1 MINIHVVRD
10 DTGFIWEFTVSGHA
24 GYNDAGNDIVC
35 SAVSVLGYTA
45 IGALQDIAEVD
56 FEYSIDD
63 CGFMKCSIPVDIPF
77 QKKSM
82 VKTILDTIVL
92 GFKQIQLS
100 YGKYVSV
107 LDEEV

>member
-1 MINIHVVRD
+1 MIDIHIVRD
-10 DTGFIWEFTVSGHA
+10 DSGFVWEFTIEGHA
-24 GYNDAGNDIVC
+24 GYGDQGTDIVC

-45 IGALQDIAEVD
+45 IGALQDVAAID
-56 FEYSIDD
+56 FKFSIDD
-63 CGFMKCSIPVDIPF
+63 NGFMKCSIPLDVPF
-77 QKKSM
+77 HKKSE

>member
-10 DTGFIWEFTVSGHA
+10 NEGFIWEFTIEGHA
-24 GYNDAGNDIVC
+24 GYGEAGNDIVC

-45 IGALQDIAEVD
+45 IGALSDIAAID
-56 FEYSIDD
+56 FDYSI
-63 CGFMKCSIPVDIPF
+63 GESGYMKCSIPVEIPF
-77 QKKSM
+77 HKKSG

-92 GFKQIQLS
+92 GFKQIELS
-100 YGKYVSV
+100 YEKYVAV